1 MFGKNL
7 LSLALVLVALSII
20 NMDLS
25 FIGLEQLSAFA
36 NNRKGFMD
44 LPDNIYSNNF
54 VTTEGRDFVQR
65 TGFVTGTI
73 MSMIKL
79 VIGSVATLFAIVA
92 AIKIIVKRD
101 DESVLEEAKRTFLYS
116 IIGFAFI
123 LMSDEI
129 GKILS
134 LADGGFFGD
143 KQDVMNRV
151 RIFDNQIAIII
162 TLLKYV
168 SGSVAVFFMTKS
180 GMRLIVGNRND
191 DNVTKDKQKLA
202 IASFGLIALVM
213 SNNLISNVL
222 YNIDNPFSDPTIDP
236 GQGVSEIIG
245 FTNFIVTFISPILVL
260 TLVAGG
266 VMVAGSGFSEDSN
279 EKGKKIIKLSLAG
292 IGLVY
297 GSFAIVSTIISG
309 SF

>member
-1 MFGKNL
+1 MDRKNL
-7 LSLALVLVALSII
+7 FSLLLVIVALSVI

-36 NNRKGFMD
+36 NNRKGFMN
-44 LPDNIYSNNF
+44 LPDDVYSNNF
-54 VTTEGRDFVQR
+54 VTTEGRDFVER
-65 TGFVTGTI
+65 TGFVSGTI
-73 MSMIKL
+73 MTLIKMI
-79 VIGSVATLFAIVA
+79 IGAIATLFAIVA
-92 AIKIIVKRD
+92 AIKVIVNRED
-101 DESVLEEAKRTFLYS
+101 DTALEEAKKTFLYS
-116 IIGFAFI
+116 IMGFTFI
-123 LMSDEI
+123 LMSDEL

-134 LADGGFFGD
+134 LSNGGLFGD
-143 KQDVMNRV
+143 KQDVINRV
-151 RIFDNQIAIII
+151 RLFDNQIAIIV

-180 GMRLIVGNRND
+180 GMRLIAGNQND
-191 DNVTKDKQKLA
+191 DNVSKDKQKLGL
-202 IASFGLIALVM
+202 ASVGLVALVM

-222 YNIDNPFSDPTIDP
+222 YNIDNPFSNPTIDP
-236 GQGVSEIIG
+236 GQGVAEIIG
-245 FTNFIVTFISPILVL
+245 FTNFIVSFISPILIL

-266 VMVAGSGFSEDSN
+266 VMVAGSGFSEDAN
-279 EKGKKIIKLSLAG
+279 EKGKKIIRLSLAG

>member
-1 MFGKNL
+1 MDRKNL
-7 LSLALVLVALSII
+7 FSLLLVIIALSVI

-25 FIGLEQLSAFA
+25 FLGLDQLSAFA

-44 LPDNIYSNNF
+44 LPDNVYSNNF
-54 VTTEGRDFVQR
+54 VTTEGRDFVER
-65 TGFVTGTI
+65 TGFVTGTL

-92 AIKIIVKRD
+92 AIKVIVNRED
-101 DESVLEEAKRTFLYS
+101 DSALDEAKKTFLYS
-116 IIGFAFI
+116 IMGFAFI
-123 LMSDEI
+123 LMSDEL

-134 LADGGFFGD
+134 LSEGGLFGD
-143 KQDVMNRV
+143 KQAVMNRV
-151 RIFDNQIAIII
+151 RIFDNQIAIIV

-180 GMRLIVGNRND
+180 GMRLIVGNQND
-191 DNVTKDKQKLA
+191 DNVSKDKQKLA
-202 IASFGLIALVM
+202 ISSLGLIALVM

-236 GQGVSEIIG
+236 GQGVAEIIG
-245 FTNFIVTFISPILVL
+245 FTNFIVSFISPILIL
-260 TLVAGG
+260 TLVVGG
-266 VMVAGSGFSEDSN
+266 IMVAGSGFSEDAN

-297 GSFAIVSTIISG
+297 GSFAIVSTVISG
-309 SF
+309 SL

>member
-1 MFGKNL
+1 MARKNL
-7 LSLALVLVALSII
+7 FSLLLVIVALSVI

-36 NNRKGFMD
+36 NNRKGFMN
-44 LPDNIYSNNF
+44 LPDDVYSNNF

-65 TGFVTGTI
+65 TGFVSGTI
-73 MSMIKL
+73 MTLIKMI
-79 VIGSVATLFAIVA
+79 IGAIATLFAIVA
-92 AIKIIVKRD
+92 AIKVIVNRED
-101 DESVLEEAKRTFLYS
+101 DTALEEAKKTFLYS
-116 IIGFAFI
+116 IMGFTFI
-123 LMSDEI
+123 LMSDEL

-134 LADGGFFGD
+134 LSNGGLFGD
-143 KQDVMNRV
+143 KQDVINRV
-151 RIFDNQIAIII
+151 RLFDNQIAIIV

-180 GMRLIVGNRND
+180 GMRLIAGNQND
-191 DNVTKDKQKLA
+191 DNVSKDKQKLA
-202 IASFGLIALVM
+202 ISSVGLVALVM

-222 YNIDNPFSDPTIDP
+222 YNIDNPFSNPTIDP
-236 GQGVSEIIG
+236 GQGVAEIIG
-245 FTNFIVTFISPILVL
+245 FTNFIVSFISPILIL

-266 VMVAGSGFSEDSN
+266 VMVAGSGFSEDAN

>member
-1 MFGKNL
+1 MLGRNL
-7 LSLALVLVALSII
+7 LSLTLVLVALSII

-54 VTTEGRDFVQR
+54 VTTEGQDFVQR
-65 TGFVTGTI
+65 TGFVSGTI

-79 VIGSVATLFAIVA
+79 LIGSVATLFAIVA
-92 AIKIIVKRD
+92 AMKIIVKKD
-101 DESVLEEAKRTFLYS
+101 DESVLDEAKRTFLYS
-116 IIGFAFI
+116 IMGFAFI
-123 LMSDEI
+123 LMSDEL

-134 LADGGFFGD
+134 LTEGGFFGD
-143 KQDVMNRV
+143 KQDVINRV
-151 RIFDNQIAIII
+151 RIFDNQIAIIV

-180 GMRLIVGNRND
+180 GMRLIVGNQND
-191 DNVTKDKQKLA
+191 DNVSKDKQKLT
-202 IASFGLIALVM
+202 IASLGLVALVM
-213 SNNLISNVL
+213 SNNIISNVL
-222 YNIDNPFSDPTIDP
+222 YSIDNPFSDPTIDP
-236 GQGVSEIIG
+236 GQGVAEIIG
-245 FTNFIVTFISPILVL
+245 FTNFIVSFISPVLIL
-260 TLVAGG
+260 TLVTGG
-266 VMVAGSGFSEDSN
+266 VMVAGSGFSEDAN
-279 EKGKKIIKLSLAG
+279 EKGKKMIKLSIAG

>member
-1 MFGKNL
+1 MARKNL
-7 LSLALVLVALSII
+7 FSLLLVIVALSVI

-36 NNRKGFMD
+36 NNRKGFMN
-44 LPDNIYSNNF
+44 LPDDVYSNNF

-65 TGFVTGTI
+65 TGFVSGTI
-73 MSMIKL
+73 MTLIKMI
-79 VIGSVATLFAIVA
+79 IGAIATLFAIVA
-92 AIKIIVKRD
+92 AIKVIVNRED
-101 DESVLEEAKRTFLYS
+101 DTALEEAKKTFLYS
-116 IIGFAFI
+116 IMGFTFI
-123 LMSDEI
+123 LMSDEL

-134 LADGGFFGD
+134 LSNGGLFGD
-143 KQDVMNRV
+143 KQDVINRV
-151 RIFDNQIAIII
+151 RLFDNQIAIIV

-180 GMRLIVGNRND
+180 GMRLIAGNQND
-191 DNVTKDKQKLA
+191 VNVSKDKQKLA
-202 IASFGLIALVM
+202 ISSVGLVALVM

-222 YNIDNPFSDPTIDP
+222 YNIDNPFSNPTIDP
-236 GQGVSEIIG
+236 GQGVAEIIG
-245 FTNFIVTFISPILVL
+245 FTNFIVSFISPILIL

-266 VMVAGSGFSEDSN
+266 VMVAGSGFSEDAN

>member
-1 MFGKNL
+1 MDRKNL
-7 LSLALVLVALSII
+7 FSLLLVIVALSVI

-44 LPDNIYSNNF
+44 LPDNVYSNNF
-54 VTTEGRDFVQR
+54 VTTEGRDFVER
-65 TGFVTGTI
+65 TGFVSGTI
-73 MSMIKL
+73 MAMIKL
-79 VIGSVATLFAIVA
+79 VIGSIATLFAIVA
-92 AIKIIVKRD
+92 AIKVIVNRED
-101 DESVLEEAKRTFLYS
+101 DTALEEAKKTFLYS
-116 IIGFAFI
+116 IMGFAFI
-123 LMSDEI
+123 LMSDEL

-134 LADGGFFGD
+134 LSEGGLFGD
-143 KQDVMNRV
+143 QQAVMNRV
-151 RIFDNQIAIII
+151 RIFDNQIAIIV

-180 GMRLIVGNRND
+180 GMRLIAGNQND
-191 DNVTKDKQKLA
+191 DNISKDKQKLA
-202 IASFGLIALVM
+202 ISSLGLIALVM

-236 GQGVSEIIG
+236 GQGVAEIIG
-245 FTNFIVTFISPILVL
+245 FTNFIVSFISPILIL

-266 VMVAGSGFSEDSN
+266 VMVAGSGFSEDAN